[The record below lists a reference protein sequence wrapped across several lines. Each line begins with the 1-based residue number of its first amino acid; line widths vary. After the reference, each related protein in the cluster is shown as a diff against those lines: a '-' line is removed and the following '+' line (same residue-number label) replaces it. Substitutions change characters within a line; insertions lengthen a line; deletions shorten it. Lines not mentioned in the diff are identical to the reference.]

1 MNILI
6 ITPDYPDRY
15 KVHYPFV
22 KQLVDEFARQ
32 GHRCF
37 VIAPYSVTK
46 NKRFYPAKEYDG
58 DVMVYRPN
66 HLSFSNFKIG
76 KLKFS
81 DLFRGRAIQRAT
93 KWLPVKPDVV
103 YCHFW
108 KCAVEAYPYAYPN
121 RLPLFVASGESSIV
135 SFFDGATFPKQVSDY
150 IKGVICVSSKNKDES
165 IALGL
170 TTAER
175 CMVSPNSVNSSLFK
189 KRDKEE
195 CRKKLGIPKDKF
207 VISFVGAFINRKGS
221 KRVSD
226 AISSLDGDPVYSLFV
241 GKGDQEPTCEN
252 ILFKGRLPHEEI
264 PVYLNA
270 SDAFVLPTLAE
281 GCCNAIVEAMSC
293 GLPVISSNLP
303 FNWDVLDESNSIM
316 IDPNDVGAIAGAIAK
331 LRDDIVLRD
340 KMSAASLEKAKSL
353 TIDQRAK
360 GIVTFIIAQM
370 NNNCLS

>member
-6 ITPDYPDRY
+6 ITPDYPDKY

-58 DVMVYRPN
+58 NVMVYRPN

-76 KLKFS
+76 KLKLS
-81 DLFRGRAIQRAT
+81 DFFRGRAIQRAT

-108 KCAVEAYPYAYPN
+108 KCAIEAYPYASPN
-121 RLPLFVASGESSIV
+121 RLPLFVATGESSIA

-170 TTAER
+170 TTAEK
-175 CMVSPNSVNSSLFK
+175 CMVSPNSVNSSIFK
-189 KRDKEE
+189 KKNKAE
-195 CRKKLGIPKDKF
+195 CRKKLGISEDKF

-226 AISSLDGDPVYSLFV
+226 AIGSLKGEPVYSLFV

-252 ILFKGRLPHEEI
+252 ILFKGRLPHEEVS
-264 PVYLNA
+264 VYLNA

-293 GLPVISSNLP
+293 GLPVISSDLP

-331 LRDDIVLRD
+331 LRDDITLRD
-340 KMSAASLEKAKSL
+340 NMSAASLDKAQSL

-360 GIVTFIIAQM
+360 GIVKFIIAQM